1 MKLKTA
7 TSTGKERRR
16 QLLLSFFQY
25 DKPYQAKVAKF
36 YFRQIVTHKHITAM
50 TTRAVMDEK

>member
-1 MKLKTA
+1 MKLKTT
-7 TSTGKERRR
+7 TSTGRRKEET
-16 QLLLSFFQY
+16 LSSRFFKY
-25 DKPYQAKVAKF
+25 GKPYQAKVAKF